1 MPNERTIPSEGSK
14 SVVTFTLFS
23 GGTEVSRE
31 YHVLSII
38 VNKVINRIASATIVL
53 IDGNAAA
60 QTFQISN
67 TPDFEP
73 GNTIEIKAGY
83 SSQED
88 TIFKGIIVKHGIK
101 IRNKNAVLMVDCKDT
116 AIRMTGACKSAYF
129 KDSKDSDV
137 IEDLISKYGIDKQVE
152 SSTYEHKQLVQ
163 YNATDWD
170 FMVCRA
176 ESNAMFCFN
185 DDNTINIA
193 KPVFSGSPALTIQY
207 GATVYDLDA
216 EIDARFQYKKITAST
231 WNYSTQ
237 ELEDDSEAQPVQL
250 PAAGN
255 INRDALA
262 GVMNEE
268 KFTLFNSAKMEE
280 PEMQN
285 WIDAMMM
292 KHQLATIRGRVR
304 TDGTPAVKPGK
315 LIQLNGAGERF
326 EGVHFVTGVRHEI
339 EAGKWQTIFQFGI
352 NPEWFAQSYNIQQP
366 LAAALLPAV
375 EGLQMGVVT
384 QLQDDPTGEDRIL
397 VRIPVI
403 HKSDEGAWCRVC
415 TLDAGDERGSFFR
428 PEIGD
433 EVVVGFVNNDPRHG
447 MVLGMCNSSEKP
459 APIRATDDNHEKGFQ
474 TRSQIKM
481 IFNDDKKSFLLETP
495 AGNRFLISEDETKI
509 YFEDQHG
516 NKITMNEDGIKME
529 SINDIVMTA
538 ANDIKV
544 EGINLKMKGTAEAKM
559 EGGVSAELS
568 SGGSTKVKGSIVQ
581 IN

>member
-1 MPNERTIPSEGSK
+1 MPTERTIPSEGSK
-14 SVVTFTLFS
+14 SVATFTIFS
-23 GGTEVSRE
+23 EGSEVSRQ
-31 YHVLSII
+31 YHLLSII
-38 VNKVINRIASATIVL
+38 VNKAVNRIASATIVL

-73 GNTIEIKAGY
+73 GKAIEIKAGY
-83 SSQED
+83 SSQEN
-88 TIFKGIIVKHGIK
+88 TIFKGIIIKHGIK
-101 IRNKNAVLMVDCKDT
+101 IRRKNAVMMVDCKDT
-116 AIRMTGACKSAYF
+116 AIRMTGAAKCAYF

-137 IEDLISKYGIDKQVE
+137 IEDLISKYGIEKQVE
-152 SSTYEHKQLVQ
+152 TSTYTHKQLVQ

-170 FMVCRA
+170 FMLCRA
-176 ESNAMFCFN
+176 EANAMFCFN
-185 DDNTINIA
+185 DDNKINIA
-193 KPVFSGSPALTIQY
+193 KPVFSGSASHTIQY

-237 ELEDDSEAQPVQL
+237 SLDDNAEAQPVQL

-255 INRDALA
+255 LTRDALA

-268 KFTLFNSAKMEE
+268 KFTLYNSAKMEE

-304 TDGTPAVKPGK
+304 TDGTPAIKLGN

-326 EGVHFVTGVRHEI
+326 EGLHFVTGVRHEI
-339 EAGKWQTIFQFGI
+339 EEGKWQTIVQFGI
-352 NPEWFAQSYNIQQP
+352 NPEWFAQTYQIQQP

-384 QLQDDPTGEDRIL
+384 QLQDDPNGEDRIL
-397 VRIPVI
+397 VRIPII
-403 HKSDEGAWCRVC
+403 HKSDEGAWCRVS
-415 TLDAGDERGSFFR
+415 TVDAGNERGSFFR

-474 TRSQIKM
+474 TRSQMKM
-481 IFNDDKKSFLLETP
+481 IFNDDKKSFSLETP
-495 AGNRFLISEDETKI
+495 GGNKFLISEDETKI
-509 YFEDQHG
+509 YLEDQHG
-516 NKITMNEDGIKME
+516 NKITMNEDGIKIE
-529 SINDIVMTA
+529 SIKDIIMTA
-538 ANDIKV
+538 ANDIKAD
-544 EGINLKMKGTAEAKM
+544 GINIKMIASAEAKM
-559 EGGVSAELS
+559 EGSASAELS